1 MEFIKKLVAIIY
13 IPKWYMFKDDKK
25 DHVEHD
31 EKRPHPSERGFH
43 LLRYIYMYVYN
54 SSKYGCTIHPTK
66 IKISRLTQEI
76 VLDLTIDKRHLPFPR
91 IVTNNLPVKWTTV

>member
-43 LLRYIYMYVYN
+43 LLRYIYICMYIIAQSTDVLYTRQKL
-54 SSKYGCTIHPTK
+54 KYLGLHRRSC
-66 IKISRLTQEI
+66 
-76 VLDLTIDKRHLPFPR
+76 
-91 IVTNNLPVKWTTV
+91 